1 MKKVLYRLLLLFYSK
16 FFSTDNLSQKYA
28 ISVKGVISDEN
39 RILLLKNER
48 NEWDFPGGKLDKND
62 TIKETLIREVKEEL
76 NLDIIIND
84 LIHLENYTVNG
95 INVLIIIYNVSINS
109 SDFIKLSYE
118 HTNFNFFKRDMVKKL
133 KKPEWVTKL
142 F

>member
-1 MKKVLYRLLLLFYSK
+1 
-16 FFSTDNLSQKYA
+16 
-28 ISVKGVISDEN
+28 
-39 RILLLKNER
+39 
-48 NEWDFPGGKLDKND
+48 
-62 TIKETLIREVKEEL
+62 KETLIREVKEEL

>member
-62 TIKETLIREVKEEL
+62 TITETLIREVKEEL

>member
-48 NEWDFPGGKLDKND
+48 NEWDFTGGKLDKND